1 MQYSSNISMVTVHYE
16 FSWEVP
22 GYNTVLGFVVQVPES
37 EIPVDSSL
45 ALQ

>member
-1 MQYSSNISMVTVHYE
+1 MVTVHYE

-22 GYNTVLGFVVQVPES
+22 GDNTVLGLVVQVPES
-37 EIPVDSSL
+37 ETPVHSSI